1 MTVINQASQEWLHN
15 CATRQQLD
23 TFNNDGYL
31 VVEDALSPEMVQRL
45 TQAVDRIG
53 DEERERKDLDPH
65 QLLDKFRVVIE
76 DDIFLELLDWPK
88 TFPLVWDILGW
99 NIQLYIS
106 HLIIYPPEREK
117 VELGTGGWHQDGGR
131 PVREMERPQPRL
143 SLKISYWLN
152 DVDSPSNGAMQ
163 IIPGSH
169 KLDALPPSS
178 DLDDEHVLD
187 LCVKAGTA
195 VLFDRRMWHRRGLN
209 TSNTSRKVLFFGYS
223 YRWLRGLDF
232 NLMPQ
237 EVLKKC
243 DPIRRQLLG
252 DGVDIKGWWQ
262 PTEADVSLRTWI
274 KVLSARLPF
283 WIAKASSLSA
293 KPDSSESI
301 ASYSDFSR

>member
-1 MTVINQASQEWLHN
+1 VTAMNGASQEWLRY
-15 CATRQQLD
+15 CATQEQLD

-31 VVEDALSPEMVQRL
+31 VVEDALPPEMIQRL
-45 TQAVDRIG
+45 TQVVDGIE
-53 DEERERKDLDPH
+53 DEERKRQDLDSH
-65 QLLDKFRVVIE
+65 QILQKFRTVIE
-76 DDIFLELLDWPK
+76 DDIFLQLLDWPQ

-106 HLIIYPPEREK
+106 HLIIYPPELEK
-117 VELGTGGWHQDGGR
+117 KGEELGTGGWHQDGGR

-143 SLKISYWLN
+143 SLKVSYWLT

-178 DLDDEHVLD
+178 DLEDGKVLD

-209 TSNTSRKVLFFGYS
+209 TSNISRKVLFFGYS

-262 PTEADVSLRTWI
+262 PTEADVPLRTWI
-274 KVLSARLPF
+274 KEHGGKELPIWGSA
-283 WIAKASSLSA
+283 
-293 KPDSSESI
+293 
-301 ASYSDFSR
+301 

>member
-232 NLMPQ
+232 NLMP
-237 EVLKKC
+237 EDVLKKC

-252 DGVDIKGWWQ
+252 DGADIKGWWQ
-262 PTEADVSLRTWI
+262 PTEADVPLRTW
-274 KVLSARLPF
+274 LQEHRGQELPI
-283 WIAKASSLSA
+283 WGKA
-293 KPDSSESI
+293 
-301 ASYSDFSR
+301 

>member
-1 MTVINQASQEWLHN
+1 MVENALPPEMI
-15 CATRQQLD
+15 QQL
-23 TFNNDGYL
+23 TQVVDGI
-31 VVEDALSPEMVQRL
+31 E
-45 TQAVDRIG
+45 
-53 DEERERKDLDPH
+53 DEERKRQDLDSH
-65 QLLDKFRVVIE
+65 QILQKFRTVIE
-76 DDIFLELLDWPK
+76 DDIFLQLLDWPQ
-88 TFPLVWDILGW
+88 TIPLVWDILGW

-106 HLIIYPPEREK
+106 HLIIYPPELEK
-117 VELGTGGWHQDGGR
+117 KGEELGTGGWHQDGGR

-143 SLKISYWLN
+143 SLKVSYWLT

-178 DLDDEHVLD
+178 DLEDGKVLD

-209 TSNTSRKVLFFGYS
+209 TSNISRKVLFFGYS

-262 PTEADVSLRTWI
+262 PTEADVPLRTWI
-274 KVLSARLPF
+274 KEHRGKELPIWGSA
-283 WIAKASSLSA
+283 
-293 KPDSSESI
+293 
-301 ASYSDFSR
+301 

>member
-1 MTVINQASQEWLHN
+1 MTAMNGASQEWLRY
-15 CATRQQLD
+15 CATQEQLD

-31 VVEDALSPEMVQRL
+31 VVEDALPPEMIQRL
-45 TQAVDRIG
+45 TQVVDGIE
-53 DEERERKDLDPH
+53 DEERKRQDLDSH
-65 QLLDKFRVVIE
+65 QILQKFRTVIE
-76 DDIFLELLDWPK
+76 DDIFLQLLDWPK

-106 HLIIYPPEREK
+106 HLIIYPPELEK
-117 VELGTGGWHQDGGR
+117 KVEELGTGGWHQDGGR

-143 SLKISYWLN
+143 SLKVSYWLT

-178 DLDDEHVLD
+178 DLDDGKVLD

-209 TSNTSRKVLFFGYS
+209 TSNISRKVLFFGYS

-243 DPIRRQLLG
+243 D
-252 DGVDIKGWWQ
+252 VDIKGWWQ

-301 ASYSDFSR
+301 GSYSDFSR